1 MSSKFGILEHFWCD
15 FATLI
20 IFFKNILKYKISQS
34 LSEDLIRPPDKKNS
48 GSRKNCCLKIKNKNK
63 IQLNIKNEVQKL
75 LIFILKFYLRG
86 IVEEDIAKIVHD
98 YSPHL
103 LLKDEGGVKQTK
115 ANRWQRAISI
125 KDKKHFNFTR
135 KNVFKKAAKK
145 TVILH
150 EEDSKNANF
159 ANALRSFQK

>member
-1 MSSKFGILEHFWCD
+1 M
-15 FATLI
+15 
-20 IFFKNILKYKISQS
+20 
-34 LSEDLIRPPDKKNS
+34 
-48 GSRKNCCLKIKNKNK
+48 
-63 IQLNIKNEVQKL
+63 
-75 LIFILKFYLRG
+75 
-86 IVEEDIAKIVHD
+86 EEDIAKIVHD

-135 KNVFKKAAKK
+135 KNIFKKAAKK
-145 TVILH
+145 TVILN